1 MKNESN
7 AARTPSS
14 PKEPSQLSS
23 YGGPERRRHRVF
35 VTRNTEYHFRD
46 GFCIAVRDRRKG
58 DFLEG
63 HLALRRRVN
72 GGLRFFSNGGIAPNG
87 GEPLPGESLYFS
99 SDGREGGDASTDR
112 SRELVTSPLESVER
126 PARAL
131 IDAYP
136 SRRKS

>member
-7 AARTPSS
+7 AARKPASPS
-14 PKEPSQLSS
+14 EPTSASS

-46 GFCIAVRDRRKG
+46 GFCIAVRDRRTG

-72 GGLRFFSNGGIAPNG
+72 GGLRFFSNGGIMPNG
-87 GEPLPGESLYFS
+87 GDPQPGESLYFS
-99 SDGREGGDASTDR
+99 SDARDPEAAK

-126 PARAL
+126 PPRAL
-131 IDAYP
+131 VDAYP

>member
-7 AARTPSS
+7 GARNRTAVSS
-14 PKEPSQLSS
+14 APAPN

-46 GFCIAVRDRRKG
+46 GFCIAVRDRRTG

-72 GGLRFFSNGGIAPNG
+72 GGLRFFNNGGISPNG
-87 GEPLPGESLYFS
+87 GEPRPGESLYFA
-99 SDGREGGDASTDR
+99 GDNKDPASE
-112 SRELVTSPLESVER
+112 SQKARELVTSPLESVER
-126 PARAL
+126 PPREL
-131 IDAYP
+131 VEAYP
-136 SRRKS
+136 TRRKS